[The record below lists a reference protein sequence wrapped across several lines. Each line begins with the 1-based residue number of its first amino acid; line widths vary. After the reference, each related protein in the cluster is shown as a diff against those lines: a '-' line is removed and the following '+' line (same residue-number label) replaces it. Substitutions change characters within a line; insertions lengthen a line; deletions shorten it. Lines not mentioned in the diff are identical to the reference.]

1 MHKPGSLGKGKWS
14 FSYSRS
20 RTTVHQLLLSFLH
33 PVQDVLSLRASF
45 FKCYQA
51 RFSPEHLATCV
62 VFMHLGCL
70 VVSLSG
76 SLQRRFETDLGKK
89 ESKKDT

>member
-20 RTTVHQLLLSFLH
+20 RTTVQLLLSFLH

-62 VFMHLGCL
+62 VFMHLGRL
-70 VVSLSG
+70 VVRLSG